1 MKKVLVISK
10 REFDKVMRDNK
21 ITAENIENRSKVAF
35 ISINDTFGTT
45 ETPFFK
51 EDKENLRILFFDD
64 VTEDT
69 KLNWGTAKAFNKEQG
84 KIVLEFLNKI
94 KDRDTLIVHCH
105 AGISRSGA
113 VGQFAADYFGLD
125 YKEFRNLNPHIHPNS
140 TVTRIL
146 RELAR
151 EQED

>member
-105 AGISRSGA
+105 
-113 VGQFAADYFGLD
+113 GL
-125 YKEFRNLNPHIHPNS
+125 S
-140 TVTRIL
+140 
-146 RELAR
+146 
-151 EQED
+151 